1 MALLPQGRY
10 SRIVRGRV
18 LLVCLL
24 GGSSLLAA
32 CASILG
38 IDDGIPREDAGVVD
52 VAQEVAP
59 IVDSAPPDAGRDA
72 DASADV
78 AVDVPLPFS
87 ALGCG
92 SATCNAVTQACCR
105 TGAGGDAGYVYKCIS
120 DAGACTGNL
129 PVVVNCD
136 RTDNCAAQGKPGQ
149 ICCANALNNPATN
162 VACTSPSFCPTNTLT
177 ILCGPGDDE
186 LCMSN
191 GLACLPSTYTI
202 IGWKICK

>member
-92 SATCNAVTQACCR
+92 R
-105 TGAGGDAGYVYKCIS
+105 H
-120 DAGACTGNL
+120 
-129 PVVVNCD
+129 
-136 RTDNCAAQGKPGQ
+136 
-149 ICCANALNNPATN
+149 
-162 VACTSPSFCPTNTLT
+162 
-177 ILCGPGDDE
+177 
-186 LCMSN
+186 
-191 GLACLPSTYTI
+191 
-202 IGWKICK
+202 